1 MIVAMANRISRCF
14 LLGADQSP
22 LRQRSVAVACVAAL
36 ATLASIGPAVIP
48 LEAAGASVKAG
59 PTNAPPALMTIEV
72 ADLDRRLVKP
82 VVDDGRKATLFFF
95 LMHECPV
102 ANAYAPEI
110 SRLQA
115 EYGERGVR
123 SYVVYIEDDL
133 PVAKAR
139 EHAREY
145 GFKAGSLLDPSHL
158 LVKATGATV
167 SPEAAVLSPTG
178 ELLYLGRIDD
188 RVAAFGKRR
197 VEPTRRD
204 LRLALEAVLAGKK
217 VGTRRTKAVGCY
229 IPDAAPARSKR

>member
-1 MIVAMANRISRCF
+1 MVAMVNRISRSF
-14 LLGADQSP
+14 LLGANKASW
-22 LRQRSVAVACVAAL
+22 RQRGATLACVAAL
-36 ATLASIGPAVIP
+36 ATLASMGPALP
-48 LEAAGASVKAG
+48 SLNAAGASVKAG
-59 PTNAPPALMTIEV
+59 PTSALTALTAIEV
-72 ADLDRRLVKP
+72 ADLEGGRVKP
-82 VVDDGRKATLFFF
+82 LQDDGRKATVLFF

-115 EYGERGVR
+115 EYAERGVR

-139 EHAREY
+139 DHARDY
-145 GFKAGSLLDPSHL
+145 GFKAGSLLDLSHL

-167 SPEAAVLSPTG
+167 SPEAALLSPAG

-188 RVAAFGKRR
+188 RVADFGKRR

-229 IPDAAPARSKR
+229 IPDAASARTKR